1 MVGSLLE
8 MEDEEEYARDTSG
21 QDFVNVDVRTE
32 RENTKSR
39 PEESR
44 SYLLF
49 KFSFADFILC
59 SRIS

>member
-1 MVGSLLE
+1 MLGYLLE
-8 MEDEEEYARDTSG
+8 TEDELEYARDTRG
-21 QDFVNVDVRTE
+21 QDFANFDVRTE
-32 RENTKSR
+32 RENTKSP

-49 KFSFADFILC
+49 KFSFPDFILC